1 MTGVYLKDFLRK
13 QNVPQSDVAKKLG
26 MSTQS
31 FYQML
36 QSNDVKSSLVERI
49 ASILHV
55 TMGEIYGEAKEQ
67 SAVATGNGI
76 AVTGNNNVAGNVI
89 ANDTTSDINILQER
103 NALLQQIL
111 QEKERLIQ
119 VLIKQSN

>member
-1 MTGVYLKDFLRK
+1 MTGNYIKDFIRK
-13 QNVPQSDVAKKLG
+13 RNVPQSEIAKQLG
-26 MSTQS
+26 LSNQS

-36 QSNDVKSSLVERI
+36 QSDDVKSSLVERI

-89 ANDTTSDINILQER
+89 ANDTTNDINILQER

-119 VLIKQSN
+119 VLIKQNN

>member
-1 MTGVYLKDFLRK
+1 MTGEYLKEFIRK
-13 QNVPQSDVAKKLG
+13 SKISQSEIARQLG
-26 MSTQS
+26 MSQS
-31 FYQML
+31 SFNQML
-36 QSNDVKSSLVERI
+36 SSNDVKSSLVERI

-67 SAVATGNGI
+67 GAVATGNGI

-89 ANDTTSDINILQER
+89 ANDTISDTNILQER

-119 VLIKQSN
+119 VLMKQ

>member
-103 NALLQQIL
+103 INLLQQIL
-111 QEKERLIQ
+111 NEKERLIQ
-119 VLIKQSN
+119 VLINPK

>member
-1 MTGVYLKDFLRK
+1 MAGEYLKKFIRK
-13 QNVPQSDVAKKLG
+13 SKISQSEIARQLG
-26 MSTQS
+26 MSQS
-31 FYQML
+31 SFNQML
-36 QSNDVKSSLVERI
+36 SSNDVKSSLVERI

-67 SAVATGNGI
+67 SAVATGNSI
-76 AVTGNNNVAGNVI
+76 AVTGNNNVAGNVTN
-89 ANDTTSDINILQER
+89 NDTNILQER

-119 VLIKQSN
+119 VLIKQNN

>member
-76 AVTGNNNVAGNVI
+76 AVTGNNNVAGNVTN
-89 ANDTTSDINILQER
+89 NDTNILQER
-103 NALLQQIL
+103 INLLQQIL
-111 QEKERLIQ
+111 NEKERLIQ
-119 VLIKQSN
+119 VLINPK